1 MLPFKPLFDMYLY
14 VKSGRIKHGSE
25 DSVHKDSFNTP
36 LPLLYTNLSRHT
48 LYNGGPNNFFFWMNH
63 IRITFGIIVV

>member
-36 LPLLYTNLSRHT
+36 FQHSGFIPIYRGTPFIMVAQT
-48 LYNGGPNNFFFWMNH
+48 IFFSEW
-63 IRITFGIIVV
+63 IIFG